1 MRDHLFIGSNGFVV
15 SLQTLKTDEIA
26 EEGLEMLAKNEDILK
41 MVDQKVKKAI

>member
-1 MRDHLFIGSNGFVV
+1 MIRNQKSQAEFA
-15 SLQTLKTDEIA
+15 LKTDEIA